1 MKSILTIIFSILIF
15 GGVNASTESEFI
27 KSHIIE
33 FHNLNKTVLE
43 FEKHLLNI
51 EQKDTA
57 LKYIDNYSLA
67 LERALSIYNKHT
79 KSENKLI
86 TEVSMDLT
94 KMLTDIMNNNYQLLG
109 KLVKSDLSKEEL
121 KQECKSLV
129 EKNKFISGFLRDVSI
144 GICMTTVKD
153 KPKKASNKDQFSK
166 LTEKERN
173 QINELLIDK
182 YGKDIISMKKEN
194 TASPYDYSCVAIY
207 EFLNMTWKFEK
218 E

>member
-1 MKSILTIIFSILIF
+1 MKSIFTFIFSTLIF
-15 GGVNASTESEFI
+15 VSVNASTESEFI
-27 KSHIIE
+27 KNHIVE
-33 FHNLNKTVLE
+33 FHTLNKTALE

-67 LERALSIYNKHT
+67 LERALSVYNKHK
-79 KSENKLI
+79 KSDNELI
-86 TEVSMDLT
+86 VEVSTDLT

-109 KLVKSDLSKEEL
+109 KLVKSEMSKENL

-129 EKNKFISGFLRDVSI
+129 EKNNYISGFLRDVSI
-144 GICMTTVKD
+144 GICMTTIKD
-153 KPKKASNKDQFSK
+153 KPKKASDNEQFSK

-173 QINELLIDK
+173 QINELLIAK
-182 YGKDIISMKKEN
+182 FGKEIKTMSKEN
-194 TASPYDYSCVAIY
+194 TNTAYEYSCVAIY

>member
-1 MKSILTIIFSILIF
+1 MKSILIFILSILIL
-15 GGVNASTESEFI
+15 GSVNASTESEFI

-33 FHNLNKTVLE
+33 FYNLNKTAIE
-43 FEKHLLNI
+43 FENQLLKI

-67 LERALSIYNKHT
+67 IERSLSVYNKYK
-79 KSENKLI
+79 KSDNKLI
-86 TEVSMDLT
+86 SEISADLT
-94 KMLTDIMNNNYQLLG
+94 KMLSDIMDNNYQLLG
-109 KLVKSDLSKEEL
+109 KLVKSDISKENL
-121 KQECKSLV
+121 KHECKSLV
-129 EKNKFISGFLRDVSI
+129 EKNKFISSFLRDVSI

-153 KPKKASNKDQFSK
+153 KPKKANNNEQFSI

-173 QINELLIDK
+173 QINELLIEK
-182 YGKDIISMKKEN
+182 YGKEIKKMKKEN
-194 TASPYDYSCVAIY
+194 AATPYEYSCVAIY

>member
-33 FHNLNKTVLE
+33 FHNLHKTVLE

-67 LERALSIYNKHT
+67 LERALSIYNKHS
-79 KSENKLI
+79 KSDNKLI

-194 TASPYDYSCVAIY
+194 TASPYEYSCVAIY
-207 EFLNMTWKFEK
+207 EFLNMTWKFDK

>member
-67 LERALSIYNKHT
+67 LERALSIYNKHS
-79 KSENKLI
+79 KSDNKLI

-129 EKNKFISGFLRDVSI
+129 EKNKFISGFLRDVCI

-173 QINELLIDK
+173 QISELLIDK

-194 TASPYDYSCVAIY
+194 TASPYEYSCVAIY
-207 EFLNMTWKFEK
+207 EFLNMTWKFDK

>member
-173 QINELLIDK
+173 QINELLIEK

-194 TASPYDYSCVAIY
+194 TASPYEYSCVAIY

>member
-1 MKSILTIIFSILIF
+1 
-15 GGVNASTESEFI
+15 FI
-27 KSHIIE
+27 KDHIKEFYDLNNTVIE
-33 FHNLNKTVLE
+33 FENQ
-43 FEKHLLNI
+43 LLNV

-57 LKYIDNYSLA
+57 LKYLDNYSLA
-67 LERALSIYNKHT
+67 IEKSLSVYSKYKTSDNELI
-79 KSENKLI
+79 SEV
-86 TEVSMDLT
+86 TTDLT

-109 KLVKSDLSKEEL
+109 KLVKSELSKEEL

-194 TASPYDYSCVAIY
+194 TASPYEYSCVAIY
-207 EFLNMTWKFEK
+207 EFLNMTWKFDK

>member
-194 TASPYDYSCVAIY
+194 TASPYEYSCVAIY

>member
-1 MKSILTIIFSILIF
+1 MKSILTFIFSILIF

-67 LERALSIYNKHT
+67 LEGALSVYNKHK
-79 KSENKLI
+79 KSDNELI
-86 TEVSMDLT
+86 AEVSTDLT

-109 KLVKSDLSKEEL
+109 KLVKSDISKENL

-129 EKNKFISGFLRDVSI
+129 EKNNFISGFLKDASI

-153 KPKKASNKDQFSK
+153 RPKKASDKEQFSK
-166 LTEKERN
+166 LTQKERDE
-173 QINELLIDK
+173 INDLLVK
-182 YGKDIISMKKEN
+182 NYGKQIKSMKKEN
-194 TASPYDYSCVAIY
+194 TATPYEYSCVAIY

-218 E
+218 D